1 MQKCS
6 NFHVD
11 FYLGLTEKIA
21 RQKLLGIPIYTMN
34 QVIRSSGGVCG
45 GHVVEYL
52 TPEVQKMGGSALR
65 QEHSKHLEDQENS
78 FCAQSIIA

>member
-1 MQKCS
+1 
-6 NFHVD
+6 
-11 FYLGLTEKIA
+11 
-21 RQKLLGIPIYTMN
+21 MN